1 MCASVVAKNPAKRR
15 AGREADPVAA
25 KSTSVTSR
33 KRRPQRTKE
42 VSMIQNRSL
51 AALLL
56 SALTTTACATTD
68 DGGMGG
74 GKPDEEVP
82 DRDQAIQALQ
92 DSSGAPVTVE
102 VGENGA
108 TRVLAAMPQ
117 HSFATSSS
125 DPVAAAQAFLEQHH
139 EVFAITGDD
148 ATSFE
153 VTRVDTDAATGL
165 SHITLRRTYNGVQVF
180 QGAITVHLDAAN
192 GVYRAL
198 GDDFYRITPPVNQRN
213 LSPAQA
219 AAAAGTAMGLG
230 DLGLTMVSADDETT
244 VFDSPATLDQVHV
257 SPRILPI
264 SDTETRYAFQ
274 TTLSWT
280 DTQNELQMQTVLVD
294 AEDGHVLRNESMVN
308 TFIGRVFTKS
318 PGAAPTGDGRTLVSF
333 DGNPAASPQGWVG
346 AAKKTV
352 GNNAVAATD
361 LDANNTVGTNETQPT
376 ADANNSFDF
385 TFNAAQDAA
394 GFRSAAVA
402 NAFFL
407 VNDYHDRTYALGFTE
422 SAGNFQTNNFG
433 KGGKQN
439 DEVQVDTQ
447 DGSGTNNAN
456 FGTPPDGQKPRMQMF
471 LFNIVHG
478 NTLRQDGD
486 FDPTVVYHENTHGV
500 SNRLVG
506 GGSTAC
512 LGGIQSGGMGEGWG
526 DFMAASFLNDPVIGA
541 YVTGNAT
548 VGIRR
553 ASMANSKFTYANIKD
568 GTLTEVHDA
577 GEIWAATLFDVRK
590 KLGAAITEPIVIQ
603 GMKLTPCNPTML
615 QARDGIIAAD
625 AQLNQGA
632 NRCAIFAAFAGRQ
645 MGSGASSPNHNSTT
659 AIVLSTAVPAD
670 CAGGAGAGT
679 ERAFTSTDAP
689 KSIPDANATGVR
701 SNLPIAT
708 AGLDIQK
715 VKVSANITH
724 TFRGDLVIQVVAPNG
739 QVATLSNRAGGSA
752 DNFVTTDLDITS
764 AFTAG
769 APATGTWQLFV
780 RDLAAQDVGKINS
793 FSLKITSSK

>member
-1 MCASVVAKNPAKRR
+1 
-15 AGREADPVAA
+15 
-25 KSTSVTSR
+25 
-33 KRRPQRTKE
+33 
-42 VSMIQNRSL
+42 MIQNRNF
-51 AALLL
+51 AALL
-56 SALTTTACATTD
+56 SALALAACAT
-68 DGGMGG
+68 DGAGAG
-74 GKPDEEVP
+74 GKPEDDVP
-82 DRDQAIQALQ
+82 DRDQAVQDLQ
-92 DSSGAPVTVE
+92 DSSGGPVTVE
-102 VGENGA
+102 VGENGV
-108 TRVLAAMPQ
+108 TRVLAATHQ

-125 DPVAAAQAFLEQHH
+125 DPVAAAQAFLQEHH
-139 EVFAITGDD
+139 DVFAINGDD
-148 ATSFE
+148 AASFQ
-153 VTRVDTDAATGL
+153 VTRVDTDPATGL
-165 SHITLRRTYNGVQVF
+165 SHITLRRTYNHVQVF

-192 GVYRAL
+192 RVYRAL

-213 LSPAQA
+213 LSAAQA

-230 DLGLTMVSADDETT
+230 DLGLTVVSSDDETT
-244 VFDSPATLDQVHV
+244 VFDSPRTLDQVHV
-257 SPRILPI
+257 SPRVLPV

-280 DTQNELQMQTVLVD
+280 DAQHELQMQTVLVD

-308 TFIGRVFTKS
+308 TFTGRVFAKS
-318 PGAAPTGDGRTLVSF
+318 PGAKPTGDGRTLVSF
-333 DGNPAASPQGWVG
+333 DGDPTASPQGWVG
-346 AAKKTV
+346 AARTTV

-361 LDANNTVGTNETQPT
+361 IDANNTVGAGEIQPP

-385 TFNAAQDAA
+385 KFNAAQDAA
-394 GFRSAAVA
+394 GFREAAVA

-407 VNDYHDRTYALGFTE
+407 VNDYHDRTYKLGFTE
-422 SAGNFQTNNFG
+422 AAGNFQTNNFG
-433 KGGKQN
+433 LGGKQN
-439 DEVQVDTQ
+439 EAVQVDAQ

-456 FGTPPDGQKPRMQMF
+456 FATPPDGQKPRMQMF
-471 LFNIVHG
+471 LFNLVRG
-478 NTLRQDGD
+478 NTLHEDGD

-512 LGGIQSGGMGEGWG
+512 LNGIQAGGMGEGWG

-548 VGIRR
+548 TGIRR
-553 ASMANSKFTYANIKD
+553 ASMANSKFTFANIKD

-577 GEIWAATLFDVRK
+577 GEIWAATLFDVRTR
-590 KLGAAITEPIVIQ
+590 LGAAITERIVIQ

-625 AQLNQGA
+625 AQLNNGA
-632 NRCAIFAAFAGRQ
+632 NRCQIFAAFAGRQ
-645 MGSGASSPNHNSTT
+645 MGFGASSPNTNSTS

-670 CAGGAGAGT
+670 CAGGGGTPT
-679 ERAFTSTDAP
+679 ERTFTSTDAP
-689 KSIPDANATGVR
+689 KNIPDNNATGIR
-701 SNLPIAT
+701 SSVAVAT

-715 VKVSANITH
+715 VTVSANITH

-752 DNFVTTDLDITS
+752 DNFTATNRDITS
-764 AFTAG
+764 AFTLG

-780 RDLAAQDVGKINS
+780 RDLAARDVGTINA

>member
-1 MCASVVAKNPAKRR
+1 
-15 AGREADPVAA
+15 
-25 KSTSVTSR
+25 
-33 KRRPQRTKE
+33 
-42 VSMIQNRSL
+42 MIQNRNF

-56 SALTTTACATTD
+56 SALTLGACASSD
-68 DGGMGG
+68 DGAGVG

-82 DRDQAIQALQ
+82 DRDQAVQALQ

-102 VGENGA
+102 VGENGV
-108 TRVLAAMPQ
+108 TRVLAAMHQ

-125 DPVAAAQAFLEQHH
+125 DPVAAAQAFIEQHH
-139 EVFAITGDD
+139 DVFAITGDD
-148 ATSFE
+148 AASFT
-153 VTRVDTDAATGL
+153 VTRVDTEEATGL
-165 SHITLRRTYNGVQVF
+165 SHITLRRTYNGIQVF
-180 QGAITVHLDAAN
+180 QGAITIHLDVAN

-213 LSPAQA
+213 LTPAQA

-230 DLGLTMVSADDETT
+230 DLGLTMASADDETT
-244 VFDSPATLDQVHV
+244 VFDSTKTLDQIHV
-257 SPRILPI
+257 SPRILPV
-264 SDTETRYAFQ
+264 SDTETRYAYQ

-280 DTQNELQMQTVLVD
+280 DSQNVMQMQTVLVD
-294 AEDGHVLRNESMVN
+294 ADDGHVLRNESMVN
-308 TFIGRVFTKS
+308 SFTGRVFTKS
-318 PGAAPTGDGRTLVSF
+318 PGAKPVGDARTLVSF
-333 DGNPAASPQGWVG
+333 DGDPAASPQGWVG
-346 AAKKTV
+346 AARKTV

-361 LDANNTVGTNETQPT
+361 LDANNTVGANEVQPT

-407 VNDYHDRTYALGFTE
+407 VNDFHDRTYKLGFTE

-439 DEVQVDTQ
+439 DEVQVDSQ
-447 DGSGTNNAN
+447 DGSGINNAN
-456 FGTPPDGQKPRMQMF
+456 FATPPDGQKPRMQMF
-471 LFNIVHG
+471 LFNIVSG
-478 NTLRQDGD
+478 NALRQDGD
-486 FDPTVVYHENTHGV
+486 FDPGVIYHENTHGV

-512 LGGIQSGGMGEGWG
+512 LNGIQSGGMGEGWG
-526 DFMAASFLNDPVIGA
+526 DFMGASFLNDPVVGA

-590 KLGAAITEPIVIQ
+590 ALGAAITERIVIQ

-625 AQLNQGA
+625 AQLNNGA
-632 NRCAIFAAFAGRQ
+632 NRCQIFAAFAGRQ
-645 MGSGASSPNHNSTT
+645 MGSGASSPNTNSTS

-670 CAGGAGAGT
+670 CVAGGGGGTAT

-689 KSIPDANATGVR
+689 KNIPDNNATGIR

-739 QVATLSNRAGGSA
+739 QTATLSNRAGGSA
-752 DNFVTTDLDITS
+752 DNFAVTDLDITS

-769 APATGTWQLFV
+769 AAATGTWQLFV
-780 RDLAAQDVGKINS
+780 RDLAKQDVGTINA